1 MYSEAQLAQ
10 RLIPAKIYNGWGSKC
25 SYRAGPNWQSMKRK
39 QLVGGD
45 ALAVLVCE
53 IPIHVSQTASHKKKW
68 KPAFF
73 EYIFHN
79 ILYLQRA
86 AKQKGQGILVFS
98 SYFQTEN
105 WSCCCDCRAC
115 QVGFPWLAQTATAV
129 QPRWY
134 GTRAAVEAY
143 AKLDVALLMNA
154 RFWSPTRVTSSRSWG
169 YQSHLQ

>member
-1 MYSEAQLAQ
+1 MFLQSWAQLAEHEEET
-10 RLIPAKIYNGWGSKC
+10 ACGGGC
-25 SYRAGPNWQSMKRK
+25 SSSACLWDPNTCFSDCKPQ
-39 QLVGGD
+39 
-45 ALAVLVCE
+45 
-53 IPIHVSQTASHKKKW
+53 KKW

-79 ILYLQRA
+79 ILRLQRA

-115 QVGFPWLAQTATAV
+115 KVGFPWLAQTATAV

-154 RFWSPTRVTSSRSWG
+154 RFWSPTRVTGSRSWG